1 MGGFWEGLGAL
12 WTLQG
17 LFSVVSGLCWA
28 LLVLPGIFLLF
39 LAFPG
44 LSQPFLAFAGLCWLL
59 LGFNA
64 CYYCW
69 GRAKRASKASERSS
83 LMLSLGFP
91 CLPMLLL
98 AHPCF
103 PSLFSPL
110 LAFAGFCWVLT
121 RVIIAGG
128 ERAKLSDAFSGF
140 PLLTHAF
147 VGAPLLSLA
156 FCCFASL
163 HVVWHFLLNGTLA
176 FPHSCSILFLVA
188 PCLVLFS
195 LVLPCANIS

>member
-1 MGGFWEGLGAL
+1 MLLLLGASEAL
-12 WTLQG
+12 WCFLW
-17 LFSVVSGLCWA
+17 VSLAYPCFCWRT
-28 LLVLPGIFLLF
+28 
-39 LAFPG
+39 LAFP
-44 LSQPFLAFAGLCWLL
+44 AFSRLCW
-59 LGFNA
+59 
-64 CYYCW
+64 
-69 GRAKRASKASERSS
+69 
-83 LMLSLGFP
+83 
-91 CLPMLLL
+91 
-98 AHPCF
+98 
-103 PSLFSPL
+103 PL
-110 LAFAGFCWVLT
+110 LAFAGFYRVLLLLG
-121 RVIIAGG
+121 ASEASEQS

-163 HVVWHFLLNGTLA
+163 HVVRHVLLNGPLA

>member
-44 LSQPFLAFAGLCWLL
+44 LSQPFLAFAGLCW
-59 LGFNA
+59 
-64 CYYCW
+64 
-69 GRAKRASKASERSS
+69 
-83 LMLSLGFP
+83 
-91 CLPMLLL
+91 
-98 AHPCF
+98 
-103 PSLFSPL
+103 
-110 LAFAGFCWVLT
+110 VLT

-128 ERAKLSDAFSGF
+128 ERSERAKLSDAFSGF

-163 HVVWHFLLNGTLA
+163 HVVWHFLLNGILA
-176 FPHSCSILFLVA
+176 FPRSLSLLFLTV
-188 PCLVLFS
+188 PCLLSYSPF
-195 LVLPCANIS
+195 LPCANISQRRPRFPFTC

>member
-1 MGGFWEGLGAL
+1 MIAFLKPLGRGLGGSWESLGRVLGGFWEGLGAL

-69 GRAKRASKASERSS
+69 GRAK
-83 LMLSLGFP
+83 
-91 CLPMLLL
+91 
-98 AHPCF
+98 
-103 PSLFSPL
+103 
-110 LAFAGFCWVLT
+110 
-121 RVIIAGG
+121 
-128 ERAKLSDAFSGF
+128 LSDAFSGF

-163 HVVWHFLLNGTLA
+163 HVVWHFLLNGTSA
-176 FPHSCSILFLVA
+176 FLHSCSILFLVA

>member
-1 MGGFWEGLGAL
+1 MLLLLGASEASEQSERAKL
-12 WTLQG
+12 SG
-17 LFSVVSGLCWA
+17 AFSGFP
-28 LLVLPGIFLLF
+28 LLTH
-39 LAFPG
+39 AFVGAPL
-44 LSQPFLAFAGLCWLL
+44 LSQPFLAFAG
-59 LGFNA
+59 F
-64 CYYCW
+64 
-69 GRAKRASKASERSS
+69 R
-83 LMLSLGFP
+83 
-91 CLPMLLL
+91 
-98 AHPCF
+98 
-103 PSLFSPL
+103 
-110 LAFAGFCWVLT
+110 WVLT

-128 ERAKLSDAFSGF
+128 ERSERAKLSDAFSGF
-140 PLLTHAF
+140 PLLTHAS